1 MKPRIRKKE
10 KLRIMNHKCGSCE
23 EPLTDGAHCTV
34 CNQELHFRCAGITET
49 GYRKL
54 GDRKLTW
61 RCSSCKI
68 SASNLVGNAFQP
80 VTPMSS
86 PTPVPETESMVL
98 HEIRALSL
106 KFATFENMKE
116 EIIALRSE
124 FAEFKTTMAN
134 QYSEVMKEF
143 TGKLNDMELRIVKVE
158 RVQDQV
164 EQLQARLDKLEE
176 DNINKDQWSR
186 MNNVEVKGVPQ
197 TSNEN
202 LFEII
207 AKIGAKINYP
217 VSKNQINFIT
227 RVPTSEKDRIKPI
240 IVRFCQ
246 RYVKED
252 FIAAARHELK
262 TSPLKPVAIGL
273 IGNHKIFINDHLT
286 IRNKMLLSKTKKTSA
301 EMDFKYVWV
310 KHAKIHVRKNDT
322 SPILVIKSEKD
333 LQKIT

>member
-1 MKPRIRKKE
+1 
-10 KLRIMNHKCGSCE
+10 MNTYKCGSCE
-23 EPLTDGAHCTV
+23 EPLSDGAHCTV

-68 SASNLVGNAFQP
+68 SATNLTAGNASQP

-86 PTPVPETESMVL
+86 PTPVLETESVVL
-98 HEIRALSL
+98 QEIRALSL
-106 KFATFENMKE
+106 KFATLANMKE
-116 EIIALRSE
+116 EIIALRNE

-134 QYSEVMKEF
+134 QYSEVMKEV
-143 TGKLNDMELRIVKVE
+143 TGKFNDMELRIVKVE

-207 AKIGAKINYP
+207 AKIGAKVNYP

-262 TSPLKPVAIGL
+262 TSPLTPVTIGL

-301 EMDFKYVWV
+301 EIDIKYVWV

-333 LQKIT
+333 LQKII

>member
-1 MKPRIRKKE
+1 
-10 KLRIMNHKCGSCE
+10 MNTYKCGACE
-23 EPLTDGAHCTV
+23 EPLSDGVHCTV
-34 CNQELHFRCAGITET
+34 CNQELHFRCAGITES

-68 SASNLVGNAFQP
+68 SATNLMAGNAVQP
-80 VTPMSS
+80 FTPISS
-86 PTPVPETESMVL
+86 PTPVPEHESMVL
-98 HEIRALSL
+98 QEIRALSL
-106 KFATFENMKE
+106 KFAALENMKE
-116 EIIALRSE
+116 EIIALRNE
-124 FAEFKTTMAN
+124 FAEFKTTMTN
-134 QYSEVMKEF
+134 QYSEVMREV

-158 RVQDQV
+158 KVQDQV
-164 EQLQARLDKLEE
+164 EQLQARLVTLEE
-176 DNINKDQWSR
+176 DNNNKDQWSR
-186 MNNVEVKGVPQ
+186 MNNIEVKGVPQ
-197 TSNEN
+197 TGNEN

-207 AKIGAKINYP
+207 AKIGAKVNYP
-217 VSKNQINFIT
+217 VSKNQIDFIT

-262 TSPLKPVAIGL
+262 ASPLTPVKIGL

-286 IRNKMLLSKTKKTSA
+286 IRNKMLLSKTKKTSS

-310 KHAKIHVRKNDT
+310 KHAKIHVRKNDA
-322 SPILVIKSEKD
+322 SPIVVLKSEKD
-333 LQKIT
+333 LQKII